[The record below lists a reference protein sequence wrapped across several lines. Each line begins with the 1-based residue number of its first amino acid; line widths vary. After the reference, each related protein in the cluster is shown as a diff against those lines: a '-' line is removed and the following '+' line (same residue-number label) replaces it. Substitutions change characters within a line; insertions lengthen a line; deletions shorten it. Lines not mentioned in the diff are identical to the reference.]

1 MPVPGAGESI
11 YRPAGLNL
19 LYPEL
24 NLQAYFRSSHIRCHN
39 NGYPPCRRCERVGAQ
54 CQFLPSRK
62 ERALARRQKS
72 QLALEPLVE
81 GRSVGSD
88 ASEQSPTSN
97 RTGQPFKAAIESI
110 FEGGRRN
117 VSSESADPVGHL
129 ESLYN
134 PQLLSQAIDLFFQH
148 FYPDLLFS
156 LHEPTVRMAA
166 QSGKLKP
173 ILAVAILALTVRF
186 MPDLVECHGSVQEAC
201 DYFGNA
207 IRAELLLETDK
218 PSLDKIHAL
227 LFLSLHEWGSGR
239 GARAVSGSS
248 TALNMNLIY

>member
-148 FYPDLLFS
+148 FYPDL
-156 LHEPTVRMAA
+156 
-166 QSGKLKP
+166 
-173 ILAVAILALTVRF
+173 
-186 MPDLVECHGSVQEAC
+186 
-201 DYFGNA
+201 
-207 IRAELLLETDK
+207 